1 MSPKFWR
8 MRCHIWPEQK
18 IMLIPCFVMFVH
30 PKTWKYGHYSKNQ
43 RFFGIII
50 GIWKSQNH
58 PKWPKS
64 RNFQVLGCKNI
75 TKHGINMIFCS
86 GKMWHIIFQNFGDLC
101 KGGGC
106 QGRGCGLK
114 RENSVVNAKKTDFER
129 ILIGSEVMKTPQAP
143 PDVSGWPPPPWH
155 PPFRNF

>member
-1 MSPKFWR
+1 MVSTWFFVQVKCDTSFVQVKCDSFLTFTTLFLRMSPHPPWHPPSQMSPKFWR

-64 RNFQVLGCKNI
+64 RNFQVLACKNI
-75 TKHGINMIFCS
+75 EKHGINMIFCS

-101 KGGGC
+101 KGG
-106 QGRGCGLK
+106 
-114 RENSVVNAKKTDFER
+114 VWA
-129 ILIGSEVMKTPQAP
+129 
-143 PDVSGWPPPPWH
+143 
-155 PPFRNF
+155 

>member
-18 IMLIPCFVMFVH
+18 IMLISCFLCLYT
-30 PKTWKYGHYSKNQ
+30 PKPENTGHYSKNQ

-50 GIWKSQNH
+50 GIRKSQNH

-106 QGRGCGLK
+106 GLK
-114 RENSVVNAKKTDFER
+114 RDNSVVNAKKR
-129 ILIGSEVMKTPQAP
+129 ILSPFWLVQRW
-143 PDVSGWPPPPWH
+143 WPPPHACFFGYPNV
-155 PPFRNF
+155 PPLG